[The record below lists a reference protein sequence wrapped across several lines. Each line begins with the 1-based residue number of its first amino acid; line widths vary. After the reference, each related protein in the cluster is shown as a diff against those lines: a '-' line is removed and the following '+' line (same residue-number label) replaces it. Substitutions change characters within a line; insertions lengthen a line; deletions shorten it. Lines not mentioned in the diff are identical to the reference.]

1 MAGNQS
7 IRRGRLDSRVPR
19 RNDGSQQ
26 GKRHHGNTY
35 TENGEQAPQLVA
47 QGVAQ
52 KKSNELH

>member
-7 IRRGRLDSRVPR
+7 IRRGRLDPR
-19 RNDGSQQ
+19 MPGGNDSAQQ
-26 GKRHHGNTY
+26 YKRHHGNAY
-35 TENGEQAPQLVA
+35 TENREQAPQLVA